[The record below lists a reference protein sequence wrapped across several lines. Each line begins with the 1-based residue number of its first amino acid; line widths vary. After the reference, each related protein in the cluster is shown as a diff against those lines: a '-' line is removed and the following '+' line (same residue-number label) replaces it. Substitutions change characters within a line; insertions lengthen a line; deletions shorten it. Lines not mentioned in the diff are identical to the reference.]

1 MQYFKAPLGSWNLL
15 TKLKFLNA
23 RQTSICY
30 ELLFLI
36 YLLFFFFQYLQ
47 VPECWKVWAKSIWRT
62 RSYETSLW
70 EGNNLKIK
78 LNIAFFS
85 TISLRKKWNILKMNP
100 LFFLERGIF
109 LSCKQ
114 SVQIKKTILFY
125 FFLFNRLTN
134 LTVHHLPSS
143 SFISSTWK
151 FVAGLK
157 LNNCALGGKKGK
169 KHQLIVSIFILID
182 ISLVILYTW
191 CLYWHQTM
199 VWT

>member
-1 MQYFKAPLGSWNLL
+1 MDINFAVLQGTSRKLKLMLN
-15 TKLKFLNA
+15 KLKFLNS

-36 YLLFFFFQYLQ
+36 CLLFFFQYLQ

-62 RSYETSLW
+62 RSDETSLW

-85 TISLRKKWNILKMNP
+85 TISLRKKWNILKVNP

-114 SVQIKKTILFY
+114 SVQIKKPFCFIFSYSTDWRTWLFIIY
-125 FFLFNRLTN
+125 LWAVLSALLESLWQAWNWT
-134 LTVHHLPSS
+134 TVH
-143 SFISSTWK
+143 
-151 FVAGLK
+151 
-157 LNNCALGGKKGK
+157 
-169 KHQLIVSIFILID
+169 
-182 ISLVILYTW
+182 
-191 CLYWHQTM
+191 
-199 VWT
+199 

>member
-1 MQYFKAPLGSWNLL
+1 MDINFAVLQGTSRKLKLMLN
-15 TKLKFLNA
+15 KLKFLNS

-36 YLLFFFFQYLQ
+36 CLLFFFQYLQ

-85 TISLRKKWNILKMNP
+85 TISFRKKWNILKMNP

-114 SVQIKKTILFY
+114 SVQIKKNHFVLF
-125 FFLFNRLTN
+125 FPIQQTDELDC
-134 LTVHHLPSS
+134 S
-143 SFISSTWK
+143 SFT
-151 FVAGLK
+151 FEQFYQLYLK
-157 LNNCALGGKKGK
+157 VCGRLEIE
-169 KHQLIVSIFILID
+169 QLCIR
-182 ISLVILYTW
+182 W
-191 CLYWHQTM
+191 
-199 VWT
+199 